1 MKKHI
6 TITKL
11 ISYTILF
18 IGSVSILVPFI
29 WMILTSV
36 KPSNEV
42 LQMPP
47 KWIPSKFLWGNYA
60 EAYKAISFGQY
71 FFNSVFVAI
80 CVTTGEL
87 ITTILAAFAFSNI
100 NFKFKHII
108 FIILISTMMVPSEI
122 LLVPNYVTLSEFGW
136 INSYKALIIP
146 WCASIFSI
154 FLLRQQFLKIPD
166 SYYKA
171 AKMDGC
177 SDFRYLFTI
186 MVPMSIPTLMS
197 ISILKFINCWNSYMW
212 PLIVT
217 NSTKMRTLPVAL
229 AAFSTEAGTKYN
241 MLMAFSAMIIIPI
254 LVVYF
259 FTQKY
264 IIKGISKAGLKG

>member
-1 MKKHI
+1 MEKGFSPGKFV
-6 TITKL
+6 
-11 ISYTILF
+11 SYI
-18 IGSVSILVPFI
+18 ILVLGAIFILIPFA

-42 LQMPP
+42 LLMPP
-47 KWIPSKFLWGNYA
+47 KWIPTKFLWENYIK
-60 EAYKAISFGQY
+60 AYKAAPFRQY
-71 FFNSVFVAI
+71 FFNSVFVAA
-80 CVTTGEL
+80 CVTAGDI

-100 NFKFKHII
+100 SFKFKHIV
-108 FIILISTMMVPSEI
+108 FIAMVATMMVPSEI
-122 LLVPNYVTLSEFGW
+122 LIIPNYVTLSEFGW
-136 INSYKALIIP
+136 INSYKALILP

-154 FLLRQQFLKIPD
+154 FLLRQQFSSIPD
-166 SYYKA
+166 AYYKA
-171 AKMDGC
+171 AKVDGC

-197 ISILKFINCWNSYMW
+197 IGILKLINSWNSYMW

-217 NSTKMRTLPVAL
+217 NTTEMRTLPVAL

-241 MLMAFSAMIIIPI
+241 LLMAFSVMIVAPI
-254 LVVYF
+254 LIMYF

-264 IIKGISKAGLKG
+264 IIKGVSKTGLKG

>member
-6 TITKL
+6 AIIKI
-11 ISYTILF
+11 ISYTILL
-18 IGSVSILVPFI
+18 IGSISILVPFA
-29 WMILTSV
+29 WMVLTSV

-47 KWIPSKFLWGNYA
+47 KWIPSKFLWRNYA
-60 EAYKAISFGQY
+60 EAYKAVTFGQY

-80 CVTTGEL
+80 CVTAGEL

-100 NFKFKHII
+100 DFKFKHII

-217 NSTKMRTLPVAL
+217 NTTEMRTLPVAL

-254 LVVYF
+254 LIMYF

-264 IIKGISKAGLKG
+264 IIKGISKSGLKG